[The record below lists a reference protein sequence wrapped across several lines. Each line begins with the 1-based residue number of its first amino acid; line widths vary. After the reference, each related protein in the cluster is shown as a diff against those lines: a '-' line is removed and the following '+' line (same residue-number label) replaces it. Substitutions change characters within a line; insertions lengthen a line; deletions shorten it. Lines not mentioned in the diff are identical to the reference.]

1 MDRLPAL
8 IAIALALAACDS
20 SKKDEPLPS
29 RTDVV
34 KTSAH
39 SKATDV
45 EAFCDVYAADDKGPE
60 LTFPELVGTVPP
72 QPAGTWRWLNV
83 WATWCEPCV
92 AELPRL
98 QRMKTKLAAGGR
110 KVELTFVSIDE
121 KEDDIAAFRKAHPDT
136 PETARLAK
144 LDNQATWFSALG
156 VQPATPIPLHVFVS
170 PAGHIR
176 CARAGGV
183 SDTDYDKIDKLLSQ

>member
-1 MDRLPAL
+1 MDRLSAL
-8 IAIALALAACDS
+8 IIAVVAAAGCDS
-20 SKKDEPLPS
+20 KQAEQTPS

-34 KTSAH
+34 KSGAH
-39 SKATDV
+39 VKATDV
-45 EAFCDVYAADDKGPE
+45 EAFCDVYTADDSGPE
-60 LTFPELVGTVPP
+60 LTLPELVGTVPP

-98 QRMKTKLAAGGR
+98 QRMKAKLAAGGR
-110 KVELTFVSIDE
+110 KVELAFVSIDE
-121 KEDDIAAFRKAHPDT
+121 KEDDITAFRKAHPDT

-144 LDNQATWFSALG
+144 LDNQGTWFSALG

-170 PAGHIR
+170 PGGHIR

-183 SDTDYDKIDKLLSQ
+183 SDADYDKIDKLLSQ

>member
-8 IAIALALAACDS
+8 IIAVVVTAGCDS
-20 SKKDEPLPS
+20 NKAEPTPS
-29 RTDVV
+29 RTEVV
-34 KTSAH
+34 KTAAH
-39 SKATDV
+39 AKTTDV

-60 LTFPELVGTVPP
+60 LTFPELIGTVPP

-92 AELPRL
+92 AELPRI
-98 QRMKTKLAAGGR
+98 QRMKTKLTAAGR
-110 KVELTFVSIDE
+110 KVELAFVSIDE
-121 KEDDIAAFRKAHPDT
+121 KEDDITAFRKAHPDT

-144 LDNQATWFSALG
+144 LDNQAAWFSALG

-183 SDTDYDKIDKLLSQ
+183 RDTDYDKIDKLLSQ